1 MSVTR
6 IKHICQPIEASVPGN
21 CSTCFLASLDESRAG
36 FGGCERSSNGCQLRE
51 YYLQQT
57 PSCHLHDLVS
67 MQHRKYVE
75 SRISV
80 VPMVSS
86 TSAARGA
93 VVAKARAL
101 GTRRDRAAAR
111 NSCGR
116 MIARVSIE
124 KRGGEGRNCDGV
136 GRGGGGRS
144 LTVQSSESVGLHNAA
159 DRPGAD

>member
-1 MSVTR
+1 M
-6 IKHICQPIEASVPGN
+6 
-21 CSTCFLASLDESRAG
+21 
-36 FGGCERSSNGCQLRE
+36 
-51 YYLQQT
+51 
-57 PSCHLHDLVS
+57 
-67 MQHRKYVE
+67 E

-86 TSAARGA
+86 TSAMRGA

-116 MIARVSIE
+116 MIVRESIE
-124 KRGGEGRNCDGV
+124 KRGERGEFAMGLDEGS
-136 GRGGGGRS
+136 GGRS

-159 DRPGAD
+159 DRPDAD